1 MNTDETQSETERSL
15 SRRTTLRL
23 MGLGAASAVIP
34 SALSGY
40 KTGQA
45 QDQTSSPLRNQSSEL
60 ITKEIPRTKERV
72 PAIGMGTFLTF
83 DVLENQ
89 PRDNIRQVM
98 RRFWEGGG
106 RMIDVSPLY
115 GMSEANVGEFAKA
128 LGITNN
134 LFITNK
140 IWATGEYLGDRSQ
153 AERQFEQSL
162 KRLSRDRIDAM
173 QVHTLVNVDII
184 LPLLKEW
191 KQAGKIRYVGVTH
204 HEMPLYSPAMLNWIE
219 KGDLDF
225 VQIRYSILER
235 GAEERIL
242 PAAAE
247 RGTAVL
253 ANMPFEKARLFQLV
267 QGRSLPDFAREI
279 GCENWAQFFLKYVI
293 SHPAVTAAI
302 PATTNPDHVAQNM
315 GALKGA
321 LPDNAMRARM
331 VEHMESLPG
340 FDKLTQTP
348 PYPGKQFTGLVSLPG
363 LAATQNARSAKNA

>member
-1 MNTDETQSETERSL
+1 MNTDDTQSATKRSL

-23 MGLGAASAVIP
+23 MGLGAVGAVIP
-34 SALSGY
+34 TALSSY
-40 KTGQA
+40 KTSPAQGQA
-45 QDQTSSPLRNQSSEL
+45 SSSWRNQSSKL
-60 ITKEIPRTKERV
+60 ITKEIPRTREKV

-83 DVLENQ
+83 DVLEKQ
-89 PRDNIRQVM
+89 PRDHIRQVM

-115 GMSEANVGEFAKA
+115 GMSEVNVGALAKA
-128 LGITNN
+128 LGITND

-153 AERQFEQSL
+153 AEQQFEQSL
-162 KRLSRDRIDAM
+162 RRLSRDRIDAM

-242 PAAAE
+242 PASAE

-267 QGRSLPDFAREI
+267 QGRPLPDFTREF

-302 PATTNPDHVAQNM
+302 PATTNLDHVVQNM
-315 GALKGA
+315 GALKGT

-331 VEHMESLPG
+331 VKHIESLPG
-340 FDKLTQTP
+340 FDTLAQTP
-348 PYPGKQFTGLVSLPG
+348 PYPGKKFTGLVSLPG
-363 LAATQNARSAKNA
+363 LAATQGVL